1 MGKVKMNILV
11 IPSKRGR
18 KGHPKIT
25 VISYNRI
32 SEYDIYGNCSG
43 IEVHENNS
51 SEEEGI
57 NRVLLQL
64 FDELKNRKR

>member
-1 MGKVKMNILV
+1 MNILM

-25 VISYNRI
+25 VTSYDRI
-32 SEYDIYGNCSG
+32 REYEIYGNSSG
-43 IEVHENNS
+43 IVVHESNRN
-51 SEEEGI
+51 EEEGI
-57 NRVLLQL
+57 NRVLVQL